1 MGLGW
6 EELRLLNFKI
16 LKVIGL
22 ESVSV
27 LLQNYPSIRAL
38 KNVNSGSN
46 FNFSVVS
53 AITVEKEI
61 KNLNIL
67 TKLPRVLTSTRKY

>member
-38 KNVNSGSN
+38 KNVNRGSN

>member
-1 MGLGW
+1 MELGW

-16 LKVIGL
+16 LKVIVL

-46 FNFSVVS
+46 FNCSVVS